1 MYNKARKDGAT
12 LDDVTIKARTVEVM
26 QLSITTSGANG
37 EDTVLPYFGLEC
49 EVGGGTYIRSLIYDL
64 ANAAGSVAH
73 MTALTRTAS
82 ALSLSLSL
90 PNPLSLPKLAG
101 TAGYRLL
108 AGVVSGRRSAFHA
121 DLCNIDNV
129 IAILITQAHGPFTL
143 NDCASIGDCI
153 DEANQPLLDIMDS
166 NLQVSDAEL
175 FAALVKQLR
184 NEKGELIQPL

>member
-1 MYNKARKDGAT
+1 MDC
-12 LDDVTIKARTVEVM
+12 
-26 QLSITTSGANG
+26 SI
-37 EDTVLPYFGLEC
+37 
-49 EVGGGTYIRSLIYDL
+49 
-64 ANAAGSVAH
+64 
-73 MTALTRTAS
+73 
-82 ALSLSLSL
+82 
-90 PNPLSLPKLAG
+90 PKP
-101 TAGYRLL
+101 
-108 AGVVSGRRSAFHA
+108 
-121 DLCNIDNV
+121 V